1 MPSSG
6 HEERR
11 ALDREILGMAL
22 PSLGGL
28 AVEPLYVLTDTAII
42 GHLGTPQLG
51 GAALAGAVL
60 TMLFTV
66 CNFLAYATTALVA
79 RHHGA
84 GEPRAVAERAAEA
97 MVLALGLGV
106 LLAIVGIAVAGPA
119 VDVLGASD
127 DVRPHALTYLR
138 ISALGAPAVLVG
150 LVGMGVTR
158 GLQDARTGLA
168 VAFAANAVNLVLEIV
183 FVIVLDFGVAGSA
196 WSTVISQTGS
206 GIVFVVLVVRVIRGQ
221 GVSLR
226 PALAPLRRFAGVGA
240 VLIARTGAL
249 LVSFTVAAAMAAR
262 FGDDALAAHQIAF
275 QLMLFLALSLD
286 AIAIAGQAITG
297 RLLGAGEP
305 ERARAAARRMVGWG
319 VRAGIVAALVVVALR
334 PALGT
339 AFTDD
344 PAVTDRL
351 DGLLWFVAAI
361 QPVAAVVYVLDGVHI
376 GAGDLR
382 YLAVT
387 MLGVSSAFVV
397 TALAIGASDGGLTA
411 LWWALTGLVVGR
423 ALVMLARF
431 SGRAW
436 LQVATAGAGPP
447 NAA

>member
-1 MPSSG
+1 MPRSG

-11 ALDREILGMAL
+11 ALDREILGLAL

-28 AVEPLYVLTDTAII
+28 AVEPLYVLVDTAII

-51 GAALAGAVL
+51 GVALAGAVL

-84 GEPRAVAERAAEA
+84 GEARAVAERAAEA
-97 MVLALGLGV
+97 LVLALVLGV
-106 LLAIVGIAVAGPA
+106 LLAIFGIAVSGPA
-119 VDVLGASD
+119 VDLLGASD

-158 GLQDARTGLA
+158 GLQDARTGLV
-168 VAFAANAVNLVLEIV
+168 VAFTANAVNLVLEIV

-196 WSTVISQTGS
+196 WSTVVSQTGS
-206 GIVFVVLVVRVIRGQ
+206 GLVFVALIVRVIRAQ
-221 GVSLR
+221 QVPLR
-226 PALAPLRRFAGVGA
+226 PALAPLRRFAGMGV
-240 VLIARTGAL
+240 VLIARTSAL
-249 LVSFTVAAAMAAR
+249 LGSFTVAAAVAAR

-286 AIAIAGQAITG
+286 AIAVAGQAITG
-297 RLLGAGEP
+297 RMLGAGEP
-305 ERARAAARRMVGWG
+305 DRARVAARRMVGWG
-319 VRAGIVAALVVVALR
+319 VRAGLVAALVVVALR
-334 PALGT
+334 PVLAT

-344 PAVTDRL
+344 AAVSDRL
-351 DGLLWFVAAI
+351 DGLLWFVAAV

-376 GAGDLR
+376 GAGDVR
-382 YLAVT
+382 YLALA
-387 MLGVSSAFVV
+387 MLGVSSAFVAA
-397 TALAIGASDGGLTA
+397 ALAIGAADGGLTA
-411 LWWALTGLVVGR
+411 LWWALTGLIVGR
-423 ALVMLARF
+423 ALAMVGRF

-436 LQVATAGAGPP
+436 LHADEPAPAS
-447 NAA
+447 

>member
-1 MPSSG
+1 MRPSG

-11 ALDREILGMAL
+11 ALDREILRLAL

-28 AVEPLYVLTDTAII
+28 AVEPLYVLVDTAII

-51 GAALAGAVL
+51 GVALAGAVL
-60 TMLFTV
+60 TMLFSI

-84 GEPRAVAERAAEA
+84 SEPRAVAERAAEA
-97 MVLALGLGV
+97 LVLALALGV
-106 LLAIVGIAVAGPA
+106 LLAIFGIVVSGPA
-119 VDVLGASD
+119 VDLLGASD

-158 GLQDARTGLA
+158 GLQDARTGLV
-168 VAFAANAVNLVLEIV
+168 VAFTANAVNLVLEIV

-196 WSTVISQTGS
+196 WSTVVSQAGS
-206 GIVFVVLVVRVIRGQ
+206 GVVFTALVVRVVRAQ
-221 GVSLR
+221 GVPLR
-226 PALAPLRRFAGVGA
+226 PALAPLKRFAGMGV

-249 LVSFTVAAAMAAR
+249 LGSFTVAAAVAAR

-275 QLMLFLALSLD
+275 QLTLFLALSLD
-286 AIAIAGQAITG
+286 AIAVAGQAITG

-305 ERARAAARRMVGWG
+305 DRARIAARRMVGWG
-319 VRAGIVAALVVVALR
+319 VRAGVVAAVAVVALR
-334 PALGT
+334 TVLAT

-344 PAVTDRL
+344 PAVSDRL
-351 DGLLWFVAAI
+351 DGLLWFVAAA

-376 GAGDLR
+376 GAGDVR
-382 YLAVT
+382 YLALA
-387 MLGVSSAFVV
+387 MLGVSSAFVAV
-397 TALAIGASDGGLTA
+397 ALAIGAGDGGLTA
-411 LWWALTGLVVGR
+411 LWWALTGLIAGR
-423 ALVMLARF
+423 ALAMVARF

-436 LQVATAGAGPP
+436 LHAGEPAP
-447 NAA
+447 AA